1 MKRYIL
7 ILTIPFMLFGCH
19 TYKSPRYSYPT
30 SRSFA
35 NNESK
40 NLNIALYSTDKNI
53 NGQDDKVEYAEG
65 IKIIYNAYIRL
76 IVRKTDSLSQ
86 KLKEIAVKYDG
97 YLLSAG
103 SDEITIRVKADKLE
117 NAISDIEKEGKVDY
131 KDISGEDVT
140 ELFSDYEIRLDNAMK
155 ARKRY
160 LELLEKAAN
169 VSEALEVEKELE
181 RLNNEIELIKGKLKL
196 MEHLVSYSTIRVG
209 YQEKVKPGILGYI
222 GIGTYKFVKWFF
234 VRN

>member
-1 MKRYIL
+1 MKRFIL

-19 TYKSPRYSYPT
+19 SYKVARYSNSTPGNISLFDAQFRNVAYYKSDTKKSYE
-30 SRSFA
+30 REK
-35 NNESK
+35 NN
-40 NLNIALYSTDKNI
+40 Y
-53 NGQDDKVEYAEG
+53 VED

-76 IVRKTDSLSQ
+76 IVKQPDSLSQ

-103 SDEITIRVKADKLE
+103 SDEITIRVIADKLE

-131 KDISGEDVT
+131 KNISGEDVT
-140 ELFSDYEIRLDNAMK
+140 EQFSDFEIRLDNAMK

-160 LELLEKAAN
+160 LELLENAAN

-181 RLNNEIELIKGKLKL
+181 RLNNEIELLKGKLKR

-209 YQEKVKPGILGYI
+209 YQEKVKPGVLGYI